1 MPPAIPLTPCKGQ
14 KLLAQGIRP
23 GYLCPHAWRPERAK
37 ALYGTRGRRL
47 RPALSPVSVSLS
59 PVFGVIAGFLYLY
72 RRFLEL
78 SPVKFVIT
86 PLYSYSYPFLFY
98 VPDEGGI
105 PILFPFLGGIH
116 HGVDFL
122 AQFPSEFGQRIGDVV
137 IIVSHEFL
145 LIQYDKDI
153 PVTIL
158 PGGTSGLRAEKYR
171 LSVSR
176 HVLSQAFTDSSQN
189 MFLFFL
195 HVNEINGDA
204 KI

>member
-1 MPPAIPLTPCKGQ
+1 M
-14 KLLAQGIRP
+14 
-23 GYLCPHAWRPERAK
+23 
-37 ALYGTRGRRL
+37 
-47 RPALSPVSVSLS
+47 
-59 PVFGVIAGFLYLY
+59 
-72 RRFLEL
+72 
-78 SPVKFVIT
+78 KFVIS
-86 PLYSYSYPFLFY
+86 PLYSYSDPFLFH
-98 VPDEGGI
+98 VPDEGCI
-105 PILFPFLGGIH
+105 PILFPLLGGIH

-122 AQFPSEFGQRIGDVV
+122 AQFPSEFGQWVGNVV
-137 IIVSHEFL
+137 IIGSHEFL

-171 LSVSR
+171 LPASR
-176 HVLSQAFTDSSQN
+176 QVFRQAFADSRQY

>member
-1 MPPAIPLTPCKGQ
+1 MT
-14 KLLAQGIRP
+14 
-23 GYLCPHAWRPERAK
+23 
-37 ALYGTRGRRL
+37 YGLRYRR
-47 RPALSPVSVSLS
+47 
-59 PVFGVIAGFLYLY
+59 FLYLY
-72 RRFLEL
+72 RRFSELSPVFCIFIAVFWEL

-86 PLYSYSYPFLFY
+86 PLYSYFYPFLFH
-98 VPDEGGI
+98 VPDEGCI

-122 AQFPSEFGQRIGDVV
+122 AQFPSEFGQWIGDVV

-171 LSVSR
+171 LPASR
-176 HVLSQAFTDSSQN
+176 QVFRQAFTDSRQY
-189 MFLFFL
+189 MFLFLF
-195 HVNEINGDA
+195 HVAICLLVMQRYEYL
-204 KI
+204 

>member
-1 MPPAIPLTPCKGQ
+1 M
-14 KLLAQGIRP
+14 
-23 GYLCPHAWRPERAK
+23 
-37 ALYGTRGRRL
+37 
-47 RPALSPVSVSLS
+47 
-59 PVFGVIAGFLYLY
+59 
-72 RRFLEL
+72 
-78 SPVKFVIT
+78 KFVIS
-86 PLYSYSYPFLFY
+86 PLYSYFYPFLFH
-98 VPDEGGI
+98 VPDEGCI

-122 AQFPSEFGQRIGDVV
+122 AQFPSEFGQWVGDVV

-158 PGGTSGLRAEKYR
+158 PCGTSGLRAEKYR
-171 LSVSR
+171 LPASR
-176 HVLSQAFTDSSQN
+176 QVFRQAFTDSRQY